1 MKIKQKKSRSKRE
14 TFLLALLLITAV
26 AAICWHCY
34 GSKLYSD
41 IKNLKAGLNALE
53 TEIER
58 FKNLHNEQTAIEGQ
72 WLETE
77 SLSKELLTALPSEEE
92 LPRVLEQLETTIALS
107 RQQISSFKIGE
118 LYPGD
123 KLSTIDI
130 SISATGPASRLERLL
145 FELETFPHSLV
156 LKNINWV
163 NQEAGQA
170 TANVE
175 LRLLFY
181 QKTALLDPET
191 EIEVP

>member
-14 TFLLALLLITAV
+14 IFLLTLLLITAV
-26 AAICWHCY
+26 AAICWHFY

-41 IKNLKAGLNALE
+41 INSLQAELNTLE

-58 FKNLHNEQTAIEGQ
+58 FKYLQNEQAAIEGQ
-72 WLETE
+72 WLELE

-130 SISATGPASRLERLL
+130 SISATGPASHLERLL

-181 QKTALLDPET
+181 QKTVLLDPGT